1 MKSKILVV
9 GSSLKDMGGIVTV
22 IRNIEQSNLTEQY
35 ELTRVETYIMGS
47 VLARLHIFL
56 VGLIRYLYQLLWHRP
71 DIVHIHMS
79 NGGSFYRKSIMV
91 MIGKIV
97 RVPIVLHIHAASF
110 DDFYNHNWF
119 QKRYCQFILN
129 SVDLLVV
136 LSQEWKTYFSTIVP
150 HKKIEILYNGV
161 FKMEEQFSR
170 TNATPTCL
178 FLGRLGERKGVY
190 DLLLAIKKL
199 KEKGV
204 ESKFLLAGD
213 GEITE
218 VKQRIKDYHIEDMVE
233 VLGWIHVHE
242 KERLLRKADMLVL
255 PSYNEGLPM
264 AILEAMNFSLPVIST
279 YVGGIPELIQ
289 HGENGYL
296 IEPGDIEGLAKSLEM
311 LINDQNA
318 IVQMGEKNRKLIHN
332 QFDINMLMNQLSHM
346 YQRLILK

>member
-22 IRNIEQSNLTEQY
+22 IRNIEQSNLTESY
-35 ELTRVETYIMGS
+35 ELTRVETYITGS
-47 VLARLHIFL
+47 VIARLHIFI
-56 VGLIRYLYQLLWHRP
+56 VGLFRYLYQLLWHRP

-79 NGGSFYRKSIMV
+79 NGGSFYRKSMMV

-97 RVPIVLHIHAASF
+97 RVPIILHIHAASF
-110 DDFYNHNWF
+110 DDFYNHNWV

-129 SVDLLVV
+129 RVDLLVV
-136 LSQEWKTYFSTIVP
+136 LSQEWKKYFSTIVP
-150 HKKIEILYNGV
+150 HRKIEILYNGV
-161 FKMEEQFSR
+161 FKMEEQVSR
-170 TNATPTCL
+170 TNSTPTCL

-190 DLLLAIKKL
+190 DLLLAIKNL
-199 KEKGV
+199 KEKEV
-204 ESKFLLAGD
+204 KSKFLLAGD

-218 VKQRIKDYHIEDMVE
+218 VKQLLKDYQIEDMVE
-233 VLGWIHVHE
+233 VLGWINVHE
-242 KERLLRKADMLVL
+242 KEELLRKADMLVL
-255 PSYNEGLPM
+255 PSYHEGLPM

-296 IEPGDIEGLAKSLEM
+296 IEPGDIEGLTKSLEI
-311 LINDQNA
+311 LIHDQNT
-318 IVQMGEKNRKLIHN
+318 IVTMGEKNRTLIHN
-332 QFDINMLMNQLSHM
+332 QFDINMLMKELSHM